1 MAKLKSAWTV
11 HLASVRNRFCDHID
25 ATAITHVADALSA
38 VAGHLEDGSSAG
50 TEWDREAVPA
60 PGPST
65 QLKACINGDFEH
77 PELVN
82 MRFSSNAS
90 A

>member
-11 HLASVRNRFCDHID
+11 HLASVRNRFFDHID
-25 ATAITHVADALSA
+25 ATAITQVADALSA
-38 VAGHLEDGSSAG
+38 VAGRLEDGSSAG
-50 TEWDREAVPA
+50 TQWDQEAVRRQATP
-60 PGPST
+60 PSS
-65 QLKACINGDFEH
+65 KACINGGFEH

-82 MRFSSNAS
+82 LRFSGNAR